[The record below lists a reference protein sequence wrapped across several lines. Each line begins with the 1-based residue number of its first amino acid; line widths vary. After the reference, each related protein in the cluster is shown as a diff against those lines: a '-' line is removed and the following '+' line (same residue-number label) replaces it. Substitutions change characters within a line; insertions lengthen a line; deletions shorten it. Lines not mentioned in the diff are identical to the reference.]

1 MCFMGMVTA
10 VRRSVVALCNPE
22 FGFEQVYRD
31 LADVRLVPSDS
42 IGVEIAKIIP
52 K

>member
-22 FGFEQVYRD
+22 FEFEQVYRD
-31 LADVRLVPSDS
+31 LADVRFSPSEQDW
-42 IGVEIAKIIP
+42 GGDRKNRP
-52 K
+52 